1 MTAPSESRADHE
13 LRIRFGG
20 DADIARLVEMIN
32 AAFVVESFIEG
43 TRTDAARLAEQRK
56 KGAILL
62 AEKGDG
68 QLVASVYLE
77 KRDVEKLEIE
87 KRSPEKAG
95 IAKRGQRGYLG
106 MLAVAPAWQGRSL
119 SRRMMR
125 EAEAWLRREECV
137 GVDITVLS
145 LRAELLPIY
154 RHFGF
159 VETGTLP
166 FKPDQK
172 LKEGYECHCIVMSKE
187 L

>member
-1 MTAPSESRADHE
+1 MAGDEDLRFRVAVEAD
-13 LRIRFGG
+13 L
-20 DADIARLVEMIN
+20 ARLVELIN

-43 TRTDAARLAEQRK
+43 TRTDAVRLAEQMK
-56 KGAILL
+56 KGTILL
-62 AEKGDG
+62 AGRSDG
-68 QLVASVYLE
+68 EFVACVYLE
-77 KRDVEKLEIE
+77 KRDTDK
-87 KRSPEKAG
+87 PDM
-95 IAKRGQRGYLG
+95 GQRGYLG

-125 EAEAWLRREECV
+125 EAEAWLKRQGCV

-145 LRAELLPIY
+145 LRPELLPIY
-154 RHFGF
+154 RRFGF

-172 LKEGYECHCIVMSKE
+172 LKDGFACHCIVMSKE

>member
-1 MTAPSESRADHE
+1 MTKPPSSSEARAGE
-13 LRIRFGG
+13 QLRVRVAGE
-20 DADIARLVEMIN
+20 ADVPRLVEMIN

-43 TRTDAARLAEQRK
+43 TRTDAARLAEQMK

-62 AEKGDG
+62 AEQGDG
-68 QLVASVYLE
+68 QLVASVYIEKRGLE
-77 KRDVEKLEIE
+77 KREID
-87 KRSPEKAG
+87 
-95 IAKRGQRGYLG
+95 KRGQRGYLG

-125 EAEAWLRREECV
+125 EAETWLRREGCV

-145 LRAELLPIY
+145 LRAELLPLY
-154 RHFGF
+154 RRFGF

-172 LKEGYECHCIVMSKE
+172 LRAGFECHCIAMSKE
-187 L
+187 F

>member
-1 MTAPSESRADHE
+1 MNVEDGSPGRADHE
-13 LRIRFGG
+13 LRVRVAG
-20 DADIARLVEMIN
+20 DADIPQLVEMIN

-43 TRTDAARLAEQRK
+43 TRTNAARLAEQMK

-62 AEKGDG
+62 AERGDG

-77 KRDVEKLEIE
+77 KREIE
-87 KRSPEKAG
+87 KRNPEKPG
-95 IAKRGQRGYLG
+95 VEKSGPRGYLG

-125 EAEAWLRREECV
+125 EAEAWLRREGCV

-145 LRAELLPIY
+145 LRSELLPLY
-154 RHFGF
+154 RRFGF

-166 FKPDQK
+166 FKPDQR
-172 LKEGYECHCIVMSKE
+172 LKEGFECHCIVMSKD

>member
-1 MTAPSESRADHE
+1 MTAATSKAESQADRQ
-13 LRIRFGG
+13 LRIRVAG
-20 DADIARLVEMIN
+20 DADVPRLVEMIN

-43 TRTDAARLAEQRK
+43 TRTDAARLTEQMK

-62 AEKGDG
+62 AERGDG
-68 QLVASVYLE
+68 QLVASVYVE
-77 KRDVEKLEIE
+77 KRE
-87 KRSPEKAG
+87 
-95 IAKRGQRGYLG
+95 IAKRGRRGYLG

-125 EAEAWLRREECV
+125 EAEAWLRREGCG

-145 LRAELLPIY
+145 LRSELLPLY
-154 RHFGF
+154 RRFGF

-172 LKEGYECHCIVMSKE
+172 LKAGFECHCIAMSKE